1 MDDLTLRYFDAEMR
15 YLREAAKA
23 FAQAHP
29 DRAAMLDLDKA
40 GTPDPYV
47 ERLFEGFA
55 FSVGRLRE
63 KIDDDLPELTEG
75 LVSMLWPHYL
85 RTIPS
90 LSIVALTPTLPAMKM
105 VETVPAG
112 FEISSRPLGPK
123 NTVCRYRTTRD
134 LTLNPLAIEEAVMT
148 AEPDGRSVLR
158 LRFTCSELADWSQ
171 TDLRRLPLYLGEDA
185 VTGSALHLWLTRRQ
199 ASLYLRLPG
208 QAERVSLDGYF
219 SPGGFSEEDRLWP
232 KGESAFSGYQL
243 LLEYFTFR
251 EKFMFVQLNG
261 LENMTL
267 PAGIAHFTLEV
278 VFSEVWQSDLP
289 VSASSLRLHC
299 VPVINL
305 FTLEADPLT
314 ISGLESEYLLRPK
327 RLQDGHTEIY
337 SVDSVTG
344 SGRTGEAR
352 YVPFT
357 SFRHQGGMMRRHA
370 PERYYHTRVKRGVTG
385 MHDTW
390 LILGGQQWEADR
402 ALARETVSLR
412 ITGTNGQLPRRAL
425 QSTLLDRC
433 ESISA
438 TPLTVRNLCKPTLP
452 AYPPAEDRYHWRV
465 MSHLGT
471 RFLNMMSSAEVLRGT
486 LSLYNWREDELNNR
500 RLDAIL
506 AVSHHR
512 IQRFEQGFLLRGL
525 DIEVTLDGSGFTGM
539 GDVHLFGD
547 MLNRFFALY
556 ADMNQF
562 NQLTLIVQPEGK
574 CIRWK
579 ENHSLRLP
587 G

>member
-134 LTLNPLAIEEAVMT
+134 LTLNPLAIEEAVMM
-148 AEPDGRSVLR
+148 AEPDGRSALR
-158 LRFTCSELADWSQ
+158 LRFACSELADWSQ

-199 ASLYLRLPG
+199 AELYLRLPG

-232 KGESAFSGYQL
+232 KG
-243 LLEYFTFR
+243 
-251 EKFMFVQLNG
+251 
-261 LENMTL
+261 
-267 PAGIAHFTLEV
+267 
-278 VFSEVWQSDLP
+278 
-289 VSASSLRLHC
+289 
-299 VPVINL
+299 
-305 FTLEADPLT
+305 
-314 ISGLESEYLLRPK
+314 
-327 RLQDGHTEIY
+327 
-337 SVDSVTG
+337 
-344 SGRTGEAR
+344 
-352 YVPFT
+352 
-357 SFRHQGGMMRRHA
+357 
-370 PERYYHTRVKRGVTG
+370 
-385 MHDTW
+385 
-390 LILGGQQWEADR
+390 R
-402 ALARETVSLR
+402 ALSAAISCCS
-412 ITGTNGQLPRRAL
+412 
-425 QSTLLDRC
+425 ST
-433 ESISA
+433 SPFA
-438 TPLTVRNLCKPTLP
+438 KNLC
-452 AYPPAEDRYHWRV
+452 
-465 MSHLGT
+465 SC
-471 RFLNMMSSAEVLRGT
+471 S
-486 LSLYNWREDELNNR
+486 
-500 RLDAIL
+500 
-506 AVSHHR
+506 
-512 IQRFEQGFLLRGL
+512 
-525 DIEVTLDGSGFTGM
+525 
-539 GDVHLFGD
+539 
-547 MLNRFFALY
+547 
-556 ADMNQF
+556 
-562 NQLTLIVQPEGK
+562 
-574 CIRWK
+574 
-579 ENHSLRLP
+579 
-587 G
+587 